1 VKLTV
6 TYSVHGYIPK
16 IIDTLLWLVFKCLT
30 FKQISVIAAFKIFT
44 FMNGVRK
51 RELTSPV
58 SLAGVTEGLN
68 ACPALEDFNVVLC
81 FKLTNI
87 SRTTPI
93 AK

>member
-44 FMNGVRK
+44 FMNGV
-51 RELTSPV
+51 LTSPV

>member
-1 VKLTV
+1 
-6 TYSVHGYIPK
+6 
-16 IIDTLLWLVFKCLT
+16 
-30 FKQISVIAAFKIFT
+30 VIAAFKIFT
-44 FMNGVRK
+44 FMNGV
-51 RELTSPV
+51 LTSPV